1 MNKIV
6 KKPRS
11 IEGVFRLPPDKSI
24 SHRVVLFNAI
34 AGGSAQIFN
43 YSTSLD
49 CQSTLACLTQLG
61 ASIESHT
68 TPNQQHNIKIHQAVL
83 NETSKLLDAGNS
95 GTTLRLLT
103 GFLASQPFSTTI
115 TGDSS
120 LRKRPMG
127 RIIEPLTKMGANI
140 SGESNNTLA
149 PLNISG
155 QQLNGIEYY
164 MPIASAQVK
173 SAILLAGLFANGKTI
188 VHQPLASRN
197 HTELLLAS
205 MGASIVVDDLT
216 VSIESKGKLQACD
229 ITIPGD
235 ISAASFW
242 LVAGTIHPNAKIT
255 LEGVGANPSR
265 IQFIE
270 TLQAMGARITINP
283 YTHLNQQEPV
293 CDLTIESSELRSIS
307 IGRELIP
314 GLIDEIPALAL
325 AACFAEGTSTIE
337 DAGELRFKESDR
349 IKTTVSELSKL
360 GATIRELPNGIKIS
374 GKSTLDGAICSS
386 HGDHR
391 IAMMTAIAGLLSS
404 GETIIQEAESASV
417 SDPTFWH
424 RIDEIQSS

>member
-1 MNKIV
+1 MNKTV

-11 IEGVFRLPPDKSI
+11 IAGVFRLPPDKSI
-24 SHRVVLFNAI
+24 SHRVALLNAI

-49 CQSTLACLTQLG
+49 CQSTIACLTQLG
-61 ASIESHT
+61 ASVESHT
-68 TPNQQHNIKIHQAVL
+68 TSDQQHNLQIHQADL
-83 NETSKLLDAGNS
+83 HQTSKPLDAGNS
-95 GTTLRLLT
+95 GTTLRLLA
-103 GFLASQPFSTTI
+103 GFLASQPFCTTI

-127 RIIEPLTKMGANI
+127 RIIEPLIKMGATI

-149 PLNISG
+149 PLNITG
-155 QQLNGIEYY
+155 QQLSGIEYY
-164 MPIASAQVK
+164 IPIASAQVK

-216 VSIESKGKLQACD
+216 ISIESKGKLHACD

-242 LVAGTIHPNAKIT
+242 LVAGTVHPNAKIT

-293 CDLTIESSELRSIS
+293 CDLTVESSELRPIN
-307 IGRELIP
+307 IDRALIP

-360 GATIRELPNGIKIS
+360 GATIRELPNGIRIS

-404 GETIIQEAESASV
+404 GETVVQEAESASV

-424 RIDEIQSS
+424 RVDEIQSS